1 MINKSIISI
10 DNTYKDKKNK
20 HKDQILEIHW
30 KKRKKEYKRISQN
43 FANLIS

>member
-1 MINKSIISI
+1 MKNKSIISI
-10 DNTYKDKKNK
+10 DNTYKDIKSK
-20 HKDQILEIHW
+20 HKEQILEIYW